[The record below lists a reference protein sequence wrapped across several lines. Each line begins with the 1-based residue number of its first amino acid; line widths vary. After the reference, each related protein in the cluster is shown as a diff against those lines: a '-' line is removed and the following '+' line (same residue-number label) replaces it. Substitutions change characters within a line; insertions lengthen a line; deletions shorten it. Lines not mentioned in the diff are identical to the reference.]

1 MAKRRNVQSYL
12 AELPKEPDSTLPLS
26 AIVTSDSQPR
36 RYFDPE
42 NLDQLTASVKK
53 HGILEPLL
61 VRPRSGSSQEYE
73 LVAGERRFR
82 AAQALSLE
90 TVPVIIRELTD
101 EEALT
106 LSLVEN
112 LAREDLNP
120 VDETE
125 GIIALLGIELS
136 LDSSEVIS
144 LLYHLENQ
152 QKGKV
157 THNVIGSDS
166 IEQIQSIFDGLG
178 YSCSSFIANRIPLLN
193 LPQDILDVLRKGKL
207 AYTKAIAISRI
218 PEEAKRQE
226 ILWKA
231 IQENWSLS
239 KIKAEI
245 KKLKSSSSEKTT
257 PVRRIDQTLKQLKS
271 SQVWKSNPEKWQQ
284 IESLLEEMETLIA
297 EDSQT

>member
-12 AELPKEPDSTLPLS
+12 AELPKEPDSTLSLS

-36 RYFDPE
+36 RYFDSE
-42 NLDQLTASVKK
+42 KLDQLTASVKK

-61 VRPRSGSSQEYE
+61 VRPLAGSSHQYE

-101 EEALT
+101 EEALA

-120 VDETE
+120 VEETE
-125 GIIALLGIELS
+125 GVIALLGIELS
-136 LDSSEVIS
+136 LESSEVIS
-144 LLYHLENQ
+144 LLYRLENQ
-152 QKGKV
+152 QKGKI

-166 IEQIQSIFDGLG
+166 IEQIQSVFDGLG
-178 YSCSSFIANRIPLLN
+178 YSCSSFIANRIPLLR
-193 LPQDILDVLRKGKL
+193 LPQDILDVLREGKL

-226 ILWKA
+226 ILRKA

-239 KIKAEI
+239 TIKAEI
-245 KKLKSSSSEKTT
+245 QKFKSSPAEKTT
-257 PVRRIDQTLKQLKS
+257 PVRKIDQTLKQLKS
-271 SQVWKSNPEKWQQ
+271 SQLWKSNPEKWQR
-284 IESLLEEMETLIA
+284 IESLLEEMETLMA
-297 EDSQT
+297 EDSE